1 MLEEFGHSNNSSA
14 RSPSMSSMETIRNLR
29 NDSPVGIP
37 RNPGRRRSNSIQR
50 KRRSLNLVFG
60 SSINERISSPPALD
74 ATSSPISDI
83 DRSPSILM
91 YNNSYHHG
99 RNRSSISDKRF
110 SNGLELSSTIS
121 SNSSWP
127 SRPSSPSMT
136 EDIDDFQYHRRKSSS
151 VNSSKRSSLHV
162 SSEQDRLLQEKLQ
175 QLARNENAK
184 LIDNCIEDLNIPSG
198 SPIDRD
204 TSTVSGP
211 KQIQRSRG
219 SSLLSNSP
227 RPKKRQKARNTQSA
241 SNIFVISDD
250 DIQKLDDPIS
260 SMDAIPGPTRPGNIG
275 GTILS
280 WKMTSDIVRVFGKS
294 ALSPDLFLD
303 LTRFVWSTFTKP
315 ENFTDFSF
323 TDGVQLFPPRDLVS
337 TIKESLPK
345 MSDALFRL
353 GYVLKSVGY
362 SVFSFSV
369 ILVQVTLIAI
379 MLIAYVIGDILTIPV
394 KWGQG
399 WLQSKTASTKQSSAA
414 SKSALKASMKKQ
426 MKRNKRH

>member
-1 MLEEFGHSNNSSA
+1 MRESSV

-29 NDSPVGIP
+29 GDTNDHPVAIP
-37 RNPGRRRSNSIQR
+37 RNTGRGRANSIQR

-60 SSINERISSPPALD
+60 SSIGERISSPPAPD
-74 ATSSPISDI
+74 ATSSPISDV
-83 DRSPSILM
+83 DRSPSMLM
-91 YNNSYHHG
+91 YNSSYRHG
-99 RNRSSISDKRF
+99 RNRSSISDKRL

-136 EDIDDFQYHRRKSSS
+136 EDIDDFQYHRRQSSS

-184 LIDNCIEDLNIPSG
+184 LIDNSIEDLNIPSS
-198 SPIDRD
+198 SPIDSN
-204 TSTVSGP
+204 TPAVSGR

-227 RPKKRQKARNTQSA
+227 RPKKRQKARSAQSS

-260 SMDAIPGPTRPGNIG
+260 SMNAIPGPTRPGNIG

-294 ALSPDLFLD
+294 VLSPDLFLD

-315 ENFTDFSF
+315 ENFTDVSF
-323 TDGVQLFPPRDLVS
+323 RDGVQLLPPKYLVS

-345 MSDALFRL
+345 MSDAFFRL
-353 GYVLKSVGY
+353 KYVLKSIGY
-362 SVFSFSV
+362 TAFSFSV
-369 ILVQVTLIAI
+369 ILIQVTLIGI
-379 MLIAYVIGDILTIPV
+379 MLIAYVIGDIISAPAR
-394 KWGQG
+394 WGQN
-399 WLQSKTASTKQSSAA
+399 WLQPKTASTHRITKR
-414 SKSALKASMKKQ
+414 KQ
-426 MKRNKRH
+426 MKQMKKNKRH